1 MYNKGGDPA
10 IKIKIIN
17 GPNLNFIGIREP
29 EVYGKLTF
37 DDMNKLIAGEFQGSN
52 TVLEFMQSNSEGE
65 IIDYLQQ
72 CHFDNTDGIVLNP
85 GAYTH
90 YSYAI
95 RDAISSIHIPVI
107 EVHLTNTSKREEFR
121 EKSVTAAV
129 CAGQI
134 KGFSWY
140 SYVLAIL
147 ALKKMM

>member
-1 MYNKGGDPA
+1 M
-10 IKIKIIN
+10 
-17 GPNLNFIGIREP
+17 NFLGIREP
-29 EVYGKLTF
+29 EVYGSLTL
-37 DDMNKLIAGEFQGSN
+37 DDMNKLIAAEFQESK
-52 TVLEFMQSNSEGE
+52 VSLEFMQSNSEGE
-65 IIDYLQQ
+65 IIDYLQK

-90 YSYAI
+90 YSYAL
-95 RDAISSIHIPVI
+95 RDVISSIHIPVI

-140 SYVLAIL
+140 SYVLAIF
-147 ALKKMM
+147 ALKNILQGG

>member
-1 MYNKGGDPA
+1 
-10 IKIKIIN
+10 
-17 GPNLNFIGIREP
+17 
-29 EVYGKLTF
+29 
-37 DDMNKLIAGEFQGSN
+37 MNRQIAAEFQEFDM
-52 TVLEFMQSNSEGE
+52 VLEFMQSNSEGD

-72 CHFDNTDGIVLNP
+72 CHFDNTDGIVINP

-107 EVHLTNTSKREEFR
+107 EVHLTNTSQREEFR

-129 CAGQI
+129 CKGQI

-140 SYVLAIL
+140 SYVLAVL
-147 ALKKMM
+147 ALKNMIKYNSQRQMPERQGG